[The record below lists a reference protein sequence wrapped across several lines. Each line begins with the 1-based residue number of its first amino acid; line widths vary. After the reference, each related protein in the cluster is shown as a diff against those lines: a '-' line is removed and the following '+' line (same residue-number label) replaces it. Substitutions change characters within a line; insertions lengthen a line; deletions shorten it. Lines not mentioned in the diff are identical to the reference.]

1 MESECAVAG
10 ANIVVMKFSRSIVLD
25 GYALRIFAGRT
36 LKESP
41 VMVGLI

>member
-1 MESECAVAG
+1 MESECEVAG
-10 ANIVVMKFSRSIVLD
+10 ADTAMSFSRSIVLD
-25 GYALRIFAGRT
+25 RYVLRISARRA